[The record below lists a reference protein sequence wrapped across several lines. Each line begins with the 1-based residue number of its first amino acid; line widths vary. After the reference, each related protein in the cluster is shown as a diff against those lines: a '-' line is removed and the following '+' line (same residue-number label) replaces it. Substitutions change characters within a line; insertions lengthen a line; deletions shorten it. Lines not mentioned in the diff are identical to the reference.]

1 MYDHQRTFIVLHKD
15 IIKSQHN
22 PERKTTAQIEKIVE
36 TAIRGHF
43 KCHKNPGITL
53 SRRKT
58 TGIT

>member
-1 MYDHQRTFIVLHKD
+1 MYGHQRTFIVLHKD
-15 IIKSQHN
+15 QHN
-22 PERKTTAQIEKIVE
+22 PERKTTAQIRKITE

-53 SRRKT
+53 ARRKT